1 MTTTIDRT
9 KHPARHRAGPA
20 RVAVALLVVFLALP
34 LTGCRDSGSG
44 IDPAPLPAPT
54 QEYIP
59 PDDSSGFVDE
69 PYVYPDEPNPYGDYT
84 EEPYVYPDEPNP
96 YGDYTDE
103 PYLDPDEPGGGTDP
117 CAFPGDLLCPQ
128 TRPTVPP
135 PNLNPPF

>member
-1 MTTTIDRT
+1 MTTTMDQTRRAAS
-9 KHPARHRAGPA
+9 HYAGPG
-20 RVAVALLVVFLALP
+20 RVVAALLVVLLALP

-59 PDDSSGFVDE
+59 PEDSNGFVD
-69 PYVYPDEPNPYGDYT
+69 
-84 EEPYVYPDEPNP
+84 EPYVYPDEPNP

-103 PYLDPDEPGGGTDP
+103 PYLDPDEPGSGTDP
-117 CAFPGDLLCPQ
+117 CAFPGDPLCPQ